1 MPTVYEHEREQPW
14 FMMFDKKDDD
24 TTERFY
30 GKEKENIKHLSKKH
44 RKGW

>member
-1 MPTVYEHEREQPW
+1 MSTRYKYEREQPI
-14 FMMFDKKDDD
+14 FELFDKKDDD
-24 TTERFY
+24 TTERFS